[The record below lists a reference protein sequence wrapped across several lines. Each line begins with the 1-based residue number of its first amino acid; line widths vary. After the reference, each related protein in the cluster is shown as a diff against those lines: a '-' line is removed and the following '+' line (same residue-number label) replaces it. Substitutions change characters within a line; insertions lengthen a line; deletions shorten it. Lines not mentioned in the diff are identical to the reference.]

1 VIHEAFT
8 TIVLAAAEGAPAGDA
23 PAATPSSYS
32 FLIPMALILMVFFWL
47 TSRSQKKRDRQR
59 QQVLDSIK
67 PKDKVVTIGGIHGRV
82 VRAKDDAY
90 VLRVDEEKD
99 ICITVQ
105 KSAVS
110 RKADDEDEQK
120 EEKKL

>member
-23 PAATPSSYS
+23 PAAPSSYS

-47 TSRSQKKRDRQR
+47 TSRSQKKRDRER

-67 PKDKVVTIGGIHGRV
+67 PKDKVVTVGGIHGRV

-105 KSAVS
+105 KTAVS
-110 RKADDEDEQK
+110 RKAGDEDEQK
-120 EEKKL
+120 EENKP